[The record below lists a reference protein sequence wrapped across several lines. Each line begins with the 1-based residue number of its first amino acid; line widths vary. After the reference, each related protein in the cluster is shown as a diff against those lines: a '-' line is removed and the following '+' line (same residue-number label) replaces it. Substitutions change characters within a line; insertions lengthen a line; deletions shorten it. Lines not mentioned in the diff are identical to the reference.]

1 MRCDEVMRELNLP
14 SDDRDDRASRTH
26 LAECKAAPLV

>member
-14 SDDRDDRASRTH
+14 SDDQEDRALAHH
-26 LAECKAAPLV
+26 LAECKACALG